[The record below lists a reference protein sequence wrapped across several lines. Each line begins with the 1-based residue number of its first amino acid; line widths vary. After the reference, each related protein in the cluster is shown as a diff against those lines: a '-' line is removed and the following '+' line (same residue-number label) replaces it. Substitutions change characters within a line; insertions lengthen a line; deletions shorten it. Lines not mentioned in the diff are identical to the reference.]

1 MGRKA
6 HKKPDE
12 ETFRW
17 ICDRK
22 MGNKSLIAKGL
33 ECSRSSLNK
42 WLANDTVLREIYEE
56 TQKSKIDFVESQM
69 LLLIQGIPMLDKD
82 KNMIGWRERPS
93 ESLIKFFLEAQAKQ
107 RGYAKQQEILHS
119 GNAGFSFNIILPKE
133 DADEA
138 EQDGD

>member
-42 WLANDTVLREIYEE
+42 WLSGDEKLREIYEE
-56 TQKSKIDFVESQM
+56 TLESKIDFTESQ
-69 LLLIQGIPMLDKD
+69 LLLMIQGIAILDKD
-82 KNMIGWRERPS
+82 KNIIGWKEKPS
-93 ESLIKFFLEAQAKQ
+93 ETLIKFFLETKGKD
-107 RGYAKQQEILHS
+107 RGYGKQQELIHS
-119 GNAGFSFNIILPKE
+119 GNAGFNFNIILPKN
-133 DADEA
+133 DTDEG
-138 EQDGD
+138 EENGD